1 MKKVNSPQD
10 TAHLFATQ
18 SQIEA
23 YTPTKNLYFY
33 DKSIFSYG
41 SHCCIGKFVDNQ
53 TLLFTESTYSRTTAK
68 HINVV
73 SYATSHITKIYCAKP
88 NGSHI
93 DNFNYWLTQA
103 EKTADKLKNARKPM
117 LYILELERIKSKS
130 TIYAN
135 YFNIPVPENLQTVLN
150 VTTKND
156 ILAYME
162 SKAELIKA
170 EKLAKEK
177 ELKKKHSTNLKKWR
191 NFEIGTLY
199 QRDGFDYLRK
209 DSEFFQTSQGVKIPI
224 EIGLR
229 LYKNLANVKV
239 NDKFLDYT
247 INEITKQFI
256 CIGCHKITF
265 KEINNIIKTKK

>member
-1 MKKVNSPQD
+1 MKKVNTPQA

-23 YTPTKNLYFY
+23 YTPNRNLYFY

-41 SHCCIGKFVDNQ
+41 SHFCIAKFTDSK
-53 TLLFTESTYSRTTAK
+53 TLLFTERTYSNTTAK
-68 HINVV
+68 HISVV
-73 SYATSHITKIYCAKP
+73 SHATSHITKIYCSNP
-88 NGSHI
+88 NASHVE
-93 DNFNYWLTQA
+93 NFNYWLSNA
-103 EKTADKLKNARKPM
+103 EQLADKLKRANKPEI
-117 LYILELERIKSKS
+117 YISQLQQIENKA

-135 YFNIPVPENLQTVLN
+135 YFSIAIPETLQSVLK
-150 VTTKND
+150 VTTKAE

-162 SKAELIKA
+162 NKAELIAA
-170 EKLAKEK
+170 EKLRKEK
-177 ELKKKHSTNLKKWR
+177 ALKKEHATNLKKWR
-191 NFEIGTLY
+191 NFEIGRLY

-209 DSEFFQTSQGVKIPI
+209 NNEQFETTQGVKIPL

-229 LYKNLANVKV
+229 LYKNLANIKV

-265 KEINNIIKTKK
+265 KEINNIIK